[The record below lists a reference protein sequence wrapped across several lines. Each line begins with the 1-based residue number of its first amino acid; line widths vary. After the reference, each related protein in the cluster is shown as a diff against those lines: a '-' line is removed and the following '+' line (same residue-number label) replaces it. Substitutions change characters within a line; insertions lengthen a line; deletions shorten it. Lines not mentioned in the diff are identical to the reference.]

1 MREKQGRLHN
11 ETCAWRREDAS
22 PNCVCCSYFY
32 WSSAKPHRW
41 SVSIA
46 SYQSNDIGSI
56 LTKVRLLNKKVNVA
70 IRLNSCI
77 LKCILLH
84 WCHKDEENEIE
95 GLSVKITSLLVE
107 NFFFSEKRENV
118 GYEQSWVAFPMR
130 VFPLA
135 SISDSQHHDGVVVSV
150 MLPHWRVDCWRS
162 KSPSPWGS
170 VLCQVILL
178 QFAKMAG
185 NGLFQWVARYSHWR
199 SCQEC
204 IIINNKLI
212 IK

>member
-95 GLSVKITSLLVE
+95 GLSVKITSLLVRKL
-107 NFFFSEKRENV
+107 FFFGEEGECGVWTKLS
-118 GYEQSWVAFPMR
+118 
-130 VFPLA
+130 
-135 SISDSQHHDGVVVSV
+135 SISHA
-150 MLPHWRVDCWRS
+150 CI
-162 KSPSPWGS
+162 SPSKHQWQPAPWRGRRQCDAAS
-170 VLCQVILL
+170 LTSGLL
-178 QFAKMAG
+178 AEQDAITVRFRIMPSDSTA
-185 NGLFQWVARYSHWR
+185 V
-199 SCQEC
+199 C
-204 IIINNKLI
+204 
-212 IK
+212 